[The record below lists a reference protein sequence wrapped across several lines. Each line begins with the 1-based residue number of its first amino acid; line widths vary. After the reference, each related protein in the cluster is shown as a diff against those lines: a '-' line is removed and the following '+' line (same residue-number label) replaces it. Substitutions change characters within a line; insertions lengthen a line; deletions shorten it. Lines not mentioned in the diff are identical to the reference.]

1 MRLSRA
7 PGGLELPHRPLLPP
21 RMSSMSLLTDFT
33 PGTLTTAA
41 RTSS

>member
-21 RMSSMSLLTDFT
+21 RMSSMSLLTDYHC
-33 PGTLTTAA
+33 
-41 RTSS
+41 SSHEFIKL